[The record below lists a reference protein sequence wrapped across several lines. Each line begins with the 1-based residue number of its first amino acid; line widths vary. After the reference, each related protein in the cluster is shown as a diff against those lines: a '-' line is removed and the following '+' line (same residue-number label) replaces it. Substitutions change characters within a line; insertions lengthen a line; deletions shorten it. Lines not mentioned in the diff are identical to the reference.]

1 MPPPELPPADRP
13 ILPRPPALAPKP
25 SATGSRHSPPLP
37 PRVPPAR
44 DPGDYPTNVKP
55 LNPREPYENNET
67 LRKVRHSHD
76 NIPFESIHV
85 KDAIGEGEFGSVYK
99 AVYMNEKGMIRWGS
113 LNQSYFACFFTTKI
127 FFEPKKS
134 NALWCPGFTVV
145 PKARHYG
152 RLRARE
158 GRSVSSESPS
168 SVRDGGEG
176 VDRRETENKILR
188 DEGT

>member
-1 MPPPELPPADRP
+1 MHRCLGLLKNIQFQNLRNNFQAVPPPELPPADRP
-13 ILPRPPALAPKP
+13 ILPRPPALAPKLS
-25 SATGSRHSPPLP
+25 SAGSRHSPPLP

-113 LNQSYFACFFTTKI
+113 LNQSLDFASSLAFSQPRFSLNL
-127 FFEPKKS
+127 KKQ
-134 NALWCPGFTVV
+134 
-145 PKARHYG
+145 
-152 RLRARE
+152 RLMV
-158 GRSVSSESPS
+158 SWFHCSSESKALWK
-168 SVRDGGEG
+168 V
-176 VDRRETENKILR
+176 
-188 DEGT
+188 EGT